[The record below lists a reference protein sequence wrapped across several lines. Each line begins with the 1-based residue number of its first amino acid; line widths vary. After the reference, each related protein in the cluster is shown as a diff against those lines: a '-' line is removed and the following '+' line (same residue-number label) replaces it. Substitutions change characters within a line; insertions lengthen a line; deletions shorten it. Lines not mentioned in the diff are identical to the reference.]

1 MPLVPDVAA
10 FQKKLAGLSVLKFQA
25 GENVLTAGTATGRLL
40 VLKSGA
46 VEVIKDGV
54 QIAKVA
60 SPGAVFGELAVLLDQ
75 AHTADV
81 RALQQSEF
89 HVADAAT
96 LLAYD
101 PAVALYV
108 ASMLAQRLDTAN
120 RALIEVKHQLRAG
133 ERRSVIGRTVEKVEL
148 LLSSSGDVSLMY
160 AGYPSDPYAS
170 DQSTSSL

>member
-10 FQKKLAGLSVLKFQA
+10 FQKKLAGLSIVSFQA
-25 GENVLTAGTATGRLL
+25 GKNVLTAGSATGRLF
-40 VLKSGA
+40 VLRSGA

-54 QIAKVA
+54 QIAKVSA
-60 SPGAVFGELAVLLDQ
+60 PGAVFGELAVLLDQ

-108 ASMLAQRLDTAN
+108 ASILAQRLDTAN
-120 RALIEVKHQLRAG
+120 RALIEVKRQLQTG
-133 ERRSVIGRTVEKVEL
+133 ERRSVIGRAVEKVEQ
-148 LLSSSGDVSLMY
+148 LLSSGGDASLAY
-160 AGYPSDPYAS
+160 AGYPYDPYAS
-170 DQSTSSL
+170 DQSTH